1 MKRVAS
7 VLMVISLL
15 LGLCGFGVLAEE
27 TIEVSASFQDGVLTL
42 QWDASSVPEGYVLSE
57 VTVEDETYSV
67 TDNGTGTVNVS
78 MLLVNSTVGECV
90 FVKGQNAPA
99 ALTESDTSESGD
111 GTDGAEPSGDDST
124 ASTEPSDSTTPSTS
138 ETEPPAPQILR
149 APFAVTV
156 DLTITGTYIAE
167 EKKLAIV
174 WSGGSYLP
182 DTFPRLMVRMDE
194 KKIYLV
200 SDMQSTAEGNVASVD
215 LSDISGGIHSY
226 EYVLSLNNES
236 AYLQGGTFSS
246 AGESPAVLT
255 VTQKNGLYTA
265 VLTDDRGNP
274 IAGMTLTVTSPSF
287 LGEAVTDEDG
297 KATVNQYITDD
308 PAKVV
313 WTFAG
318 ATVGDVT
325 YLATEGVATKPTE
338 PSGTTPP
345 TSVIVPS
352 TSSGDSTTS
361 TSATTRRTTRRT
373 TKKTTKKPTTTIPL
387 NNGGTS
393 TSLYD
398 TGVLVNAIYDKA
410 LLTQFGV
417 SEQTFNETARLLMEQ
432 ATYETLANRSS
443 KAVMLFLHST
453 DDTLSDELLSIA
465 LEKSEEY
472 GFYQAQDAGSLAL
485 TLGIA
490 AMDKDGSY
498 VLYDPAMLPED
509 VYTVYLPIPNE
520 YKECDLALLS
530 LESGDA
536 ELIEI
541 TPNGNYFAVDL
552 STFGTYALVAFPV
565 VTRTLSVPA
574 AAVVLFVLGGLAF
587 VGAVAILFLFV
598 IRKPVRK
605 NEDEEPYDYDAVEDA
620 EGNSAVLLTFEE
632 YESNLYPMHEQ
643 EVLDPLFKK
652 NAEEEEE
659 SDDSDG
665 EDGIEE

>member
-15 LGLCGFGVLAEE
+15 LGVCGFGALAEE

-42 QWDASSVPEGYVLSE
+42 QWDASNVPEGYVLSE

-67 TDNGTGTVNVS
+67 TDNGTGRVNVS

-90 FVKGQNAPA
+90 FVKGQNAPVV
-99 ALTESDTSESGD
+99 LTESDTSESGD
-111 GTDGAEPSGDDST
+111 GTEPSVDDST
-124 ASTEPSDSTTPSTS
+124 SSTEPSDSTSTS
-138 ETEPPAPQILR
+138 KTEPTAPQILR
-149 APFAVTV
+149 APFAVAV

-174 WSGGSYLP
+174 WSGDSYLP

-236 AYLQGGTFSS
+236 AYLQGGTFAS

-255 VTQKNGLYTA
+255 VTQENGLYTA

-297 KATVNQYITDD
+297 KATLNQYITDD
-308 PAKVV
+308 PTKVV
-313 WTFAG
+313 WAFAG
-318 ATVGDVT
+318 ATIGDVT

-345 TSVIVPS
+345 TSVTVPS
-352 TSSGDSTTS
+352 TSGGDSTTATS
-361 TSATTRRTTRRT
+361 TTTRRTTRRT

-410 LLTQFGV
+410 LLNQFGI

-432 ATYETLANRSS
+432 TTYKTLADRSS

-453 DDTLSDELLSIA
+453 SDVLSDELLSLA

-490 AMDKDGSY
+490 AVDKDGSY
-498 VLYDPAMLPED
+498 VMYDPAMLPED

-536 ELIEI
+536 KLIEI

-565 VTRTLSVPA
+565 VTRTLSVPV

-587 VGAVAILFLFV
+587 VGAIAILFLFV

-605 NEDEEPYDYDAVEDA
+605 NEDEEPYAYDAVEDA
-620 EGNSAVLLTFEE
+620 EGNSAVLLTFEDNLPSMREQETMDLLFKENAE
-632 YESNLYPMHEQ
+632 YGDESN
-643 EVLDPLFKK
+643 DSD
-652 NAEEEEE
+652 EEEMEE
-659 SDDSDG
+659 
-665 EDGIEE
+665 